1 MKDTIFYFYDA
12 LCSWCYG
19 FSPVLKKL
27 SEKYEDEFDFQVISG
42 GMQTGDRKQP
52 VSDIRD
58 YLKGAYLNVT
68 ARTGVQFGAD
78 FMEVLED
85 GTRLLDSVPAAVA
98 LSVVKELKPMEA
110 LKFAGSIQK
119 AIYYDGINWNKAESF
134 IPYAE
139 KAGIEA
145 DLFLEKFQEDAF
157 LEKAKTDFKLAA
169 NFGITGFPSVVL
181 KRKEKYYL
189 IAQGFLPFEQLE
201 EALQTAKLN

>member
-19 FSPVLKKL
+19 FSPVLKKVG
-27 SEKYEDEFDFQVISG
+27 EKYQDEFDIEVISG
-42 GMQTGDRKQP
+42 GMQTGERKQP

-58 YLKGAYLNVT
+58 YLKGAYMNVT
-68 ARTGVQFGAD
+68 ERTGVQFGPG

-85 GTRLLDSVPAAVA
+85 GSRLLNSVPAAIA
-98 LSVVKELKPMEA
+98 LSVIKELNPKEA
-110 LKFAGSIQK
+110 LNFAAAIQK
-119 AIYYDGINWNKAESF
+119 AIYYDGIDWNSAEAF

-145 DLFLEKFQEDAF
+145 DLFLEKFQEDKF
-157 LEKAKTDFKLAA
+157 LEKAKADFQLAA

-189 IAQGFLPFEQLE
+189 LAQGFLPFEQLE
-201 EALQTAKLN
+201 ETLEKVKMN

>member
-134 IPYAE
+134 NPYAE

>member
-1 MKDTIFYFYDA
+1 
-12 LCSWCYG
+12 
-19 FSPVLKKL
+19 
-27 SEKYEDEFDFQVISG
+27 
-42 GMQTGDRKQP
+42 
-52 VSDIRD
+52 
-58 YLKGAYLNVT
+58 
-68 ARTGVQFGAD
+68 
-78 FMEVLED
+78 
-85 GTRLLDSVPAAVA
+85 
-98 LSVVKELKPMEA
+98 MEA

-157 LEKAKTDFKLAA
+157 LEKVKTEFKLAA